1 MDEGLTMTEI
11 FILAAQRSAI
21 GSYGGSLKD
30 TSPIDLAIPVAK
42 DAIKKSGL
50 PADAIQHATYGHVI
64 HTEPRDMYSPR
75 CISIGAGLP
84 ETSPA
89 FQVNRLCGSGLQAI
103 VSATQLIKLG
113 DCNTALA
120 GGVEVMSRGPYVLPA
135 QRWGARMGD
144 SNVIDMMTGA
154 LHDPFGIGHMGIT
167 AENIAADYG
176 ISREDM
182 DQFSAQSQA
191 RAAHATEAGY
201 FKNQITPVELTTRR
215 KTVTFDNDE
224 FIRPETTTESLASL
238 RAAFTKDGLV
248 TAGNSSGIN
257 DGTAS
262 LVLAN
267 SAALEIHKVN
277 PLARIIAY
285 GFGGVPPRIMGM
297 GPVPASEMALERS
310 SLSADDLDLI
320 ESNEA
325 FAAQACAVSRQLNL
339 DPARVNPNGG
349 AIALGHPVGATG
361 AIIMTK
367 LIHEL
372 HRINGRYGM
381 ATMCIGGGQ
390 GISVIID
397 AKP

>member
-1 MDEGLTMTEI
+1 MTDI
-11 FILAAQRSAI
+11 FIMAAQRSAI

-30 TSPIDLAIPVAK
+30 TAPIDLAVPVAV
-42 DAIKKSGL
+42 DAIAKSGI
-50 PADAIQHATYGHVI
+50 PADAIGHAVYGHVI

-75 CISIGAGLP
+75 CISIGAGMP

-103 VSATQLIKLG
+103 VSAAQLIQLG
-113 DCNTALA
+113 DCDTALA
-120 GGVEVMSRGPYVLPA
+120 GGVEVMSRGPYNLPA

-144 SNVIDMMTGA
+144 AGVVDMMVGA

-167 AENIAADYG
+167 AENIAADYA
-176 ISREDM
+176 ISRTDM
-182 DQFSAQSQA
+182 DMFAAQSQA
-191 RAAHATEAGY
+191 RADAAQRAGY
-201 FKNQITPVELTTRR
+201 FTGQITPIQVKQRRQSVEFA
-215 KTVTFDNDE
+215 VDE
-224 FIRPETTTESLASL
+224 YIRAETTTDSLAGL
-238 RAAFTKDGLV
+238 RPAFAKDGAV

-267 SAALEIHKVN
+267 GDAVKTHKAT
-277 PLARIIAY
+277 PMARIIAY

-297 GPVPASEMALERS
+297 GPVPASKMALSRAGVQAS
-310 SLSADDLDLI
+310 DLDVI

-325 FAAQACAVSRQLNL
+325 FAAQACAVSQQLDFDN
-339 DPARVNPNGG
+339 AIVNPNGG

-367 LIHEL
+367 LLHEL
-372 HRINGRYGM
+372 QRINGRYGM

-390 GISVIID
+390 GISVIVDTKI
-397 AKP
+397 